1 MLAEKTHIYLS
12 VEMVKM
18 AQAKEASCVITHT
31 ALADHS
37 SRAEIASGYEVPAGK
52 GGEVD
57 YIEIGVYTVAT
68 TGVVQGGLFEFENGS
83 VDWKPLEFYS
93 PMEKVLTTTGHEQK
107 PLRIPV
113 KKPLPE
119 NSVIH
124 VYFTANAAAG
134 TTWAYARIHW
144 IIGGSGGVQT
154 YADSQKGAAS
164 AVVTEVKAHVTHT
177 IPAAKGGR
185 AVAYYCVM
193 HDTPE
198 TIVAA
203 GGRIALRCSSA
214 DWNPTEFFILSSTGI
229 TTIAAYQMP
238 VVIPLDHD
246 LPARSKVYADLL
258 AHDNNSQYMMASLVW
273 EG

>member
-1 MLAEKTHIYLS
+1 
-12 VEMVKM
+12 M
-18 AQAKEASCVITHT
+18 AGTREGSCVITHT

-37 SRAEIASGYEVPAGK
+37 TRAEIASGYEIPSGK
-52 GGEVD
+52 GGVVD
-57 YIEIGVYTVAT
+57 YVEIAVYTVAT

-83 VDWKPLEFYS
+83 VDWKPCEFYS
-93 PMEKVLTTTGHEQK
+93 PMEKLLTTTGHEQK
-107 PLRIPV
+107 PLRIPM
-113 KKPLPE
+113 KKNLPQ

-144 IIGGSGGVQT
+144 KIGGSTSVQT
-154 YADSQKGAAS
+154 YADSQKGAALTQT
-164 AVVTEVKAHVTHT
+164 TEAKAHVTHT
-177 IPAAKGGR
+177 IPAAKGGK

-203 GGRIALRCSSA
+203 GGRIELRCSSA
-214 DWNPTEFFILSSTGI
+214 DWNPTQFFILSSTGI

-238 VVIPLDHD
+238 VVIPLNHD
-246 LPARSKVYADLL
+246 LPARAKVYADFLP
-258 AHDNNSQYMMASLVW
+258 HDNNSQYMMASLVW